1 MSIED
6 YAKML
11 REQLFQAF
19 FEWLD
24 TNKVAIGEKWYNN
37 LWKQGVDAK
46 AECNTPGAVMGCGM
60 WMLNMITNLGVS
72 AGVSINN
79 YMLHGVA
86 AGINEQVSRKL
97 LSLIGC
103 SFTLQ
108 FIPNKEFPIISSKH
122 FSLKEWRKLKVTSN
136 GSLSSVITAS
146 H

>member
-1 MSIED
+1 MNIED

-24 TNKVAIGEKWYNN
+24 TNKATIGGKWYNN

-46 AECNTPGAVMGCGM
+46 AECNTPGAVMGYGM

-72 AGVSINN
+72 AGVSIND
-79 YMLHGVA
+79 YSLHGVA
-86 AGINEQVSRKL
+86 QGINEQASRKL
-97 LSLIGC
+97 LALIGC

-122 FSLKEWRKLKVTSN
+122 FSLQEWGKRKGIPNEVHSVAPTS
-136 GSLSSVITAS
+136 